1 MRVLTPCLVGLLFGM
16 QESLAQAGA
25 VPAGGKDA
33 AIVAFVNVA
42 LVSMQDGAVRQ
53 GHTVVIQGER
63 IGSAGPVDAMS
74 GPSGAMVIDASG
86 RHLMPGLADMH
97 VHVRVPFANGPL
109 FLNAGITT
117 VLRLGTRSGERA
129 APSRQRR
136 GGSSRGVAPS
146 SLQ

>member
-97 VHVRVPFANGPL
+97 VRVPFANGPL

>member
-25 VPAGGKDA
+25 VSAGGKDTA
-33 AIVAFVNVA
+33 TVAFVNVA

-97 VHVRVPFANGPL
+97 VRVPFANGPL
-109 FLNAGITT
+109 FLNVGITT
-117 VLRLGTRSGERA
+117 VLRSGHPVWRTCRS
-129 APSRQRR
+129 
-136 GGSSRGVAPS
+136 
-146 SLQ
+146 

>member
-1 MRVLTPCLVGLLFGM
+1 MRALTPCFICLLFGI

-25 VPAGGKDA
+25 VSAGGKDTA
-33 AIVAFVNVA
+33 TVAFVNVA

-63 IGSAGPVDAMS
+63 IGSAGPVDAIS
-74 GPSGAMVIDASG
+74 VPSGAMVIDASG

-97 VHVRVPFANGPL
+97 VHVRVPFAHGPL